1 MHTLY
6 TCIHTGW
13 GNRDFIQVQNKNIQM
28 VKKKNNSFFPLI
40 KQLLYLFIPF
50 NLLKFGSRMIENVTI
65 LLQN

>member
-1 MHTLY
+1 
-6 TCIHTGW
+6 
-13 GNRDFIQVQNKNIQM
+13 M
-28 VKKKNNSFFPLI
+28 VKKNNNSFFPLI